1 MDLHP
6 ENIAYL
12 IVHHTATARDATT
25 VDGVRRYH
33 MEGRGWE
40 DIGYHYFIGADGV
53 LHGGRAETT
62 RGAHCRSADM
72 NGRSLGI
79 CLAGHFD
86 LEAPTIDQLSTLAV
100 VLKALMA
107 KYKIPATRVLG
118 HAEVEGADTSCPGA
132 VMRTWVEIFR
142 TENA

>member
-1 MDLHP
+1 MELAP

-25 VDGVRRYH
+25 VEGVRRYH
-33 MEGRGWE
+33 VEGRGWD
-40 DIGYHYFIGADGV
+40 DIGYHYFIDSYGV
-53 LHGGRAETT
+53 LHGGRPETS

-86 LEAPTIDQLSTLAV
+86 LEAPTIEQLTTLSAV
-100 VLKALMA
+100 LRALME
-107 KYKIPATRVLG
+107 KYGVPARNVLG
-118 HAEVEGADTSCPGA
+118 HAEVEGADTSCPGK

-142 TENA
+142 NERK